1 MKAFENSLKLLKT
14 CHTNTI
20 NSIAFPY
27 NFHSCF
33 ATASFES
40 IRIWSTTKMQ
50 ELLRIVVPNFT
61 SNSVIF
67 SRDGKSVIS
76 AWNDGVIRAFTPLS
90 GKLIYAIPNAHNKGC
105 SSVAITS
112 NGKTLVSGGIE
123 GQVRIWK
130 ILPEKQSLVGVLKE
144 HYGPITSVEINI
156 FDSQVISASS
166 DGTCIIWDI
175 LRLSRV
181 HVLFANTQFT
191 SARYFPSGV
200 QILTSGTDRSL
211 SYWETYD
218 GSLVR
223 EIEGSRNGPVNCLDI
238 NKTGDYFVS
247 SGTDMVVKLWNYQNG
262 EIVAT
267 GIGHAGVV
275 TGKNFY
281 ILFSERIL
289 KIYFSCKIQSK
300 WKVLGYWRS

>member
-1 MKAFENSLKLLKT
+1 
-14 CHTNTI
+14 
-20 NSIAFPY
+20 
-27 NFHSCF
+27 
-33 ATASFES
+33 
-40 IRIWSTTKMQ
+40 MQ

-67 SRDGKSVIS
+67 ARDGKSVIS

-144 HYGPITSVEINI
+144 HYGPITSVEINK
-156 FDSQVISASS
+156 FDAQVISASS

-191 SARYFPSGV
+191 SARYFPTAV

-223 EIEGSRNGPVNCLDI
+223 EIEGSKIGPVNCLDI
-238 NKTGDYFVS
+238 NQTGEYFVS
-247 SGTDMVVKLWNYQNG
+247 AGTDMVVKLWNYQNG

-275 TGKNFY
+275 TGEIF
-281 ILFSERIL
+281 
-289 KIYFSCKIQSK
+289 Q
-300 WKVLGYWRS
+300 